1 MVKHAAKKAF
11 CAIRPKLA
19 TWPRVGNS
27 KLEVNK
33 NFNIVVVVFEI
44 RENSMFMNSGFTQTT
59 GKYEF

>member
-1 MVKHAAKKAF
+1 MVKHAVKKAF
-11 CAIRPKLA
+11 RVIRPKLA
-19 TWPRVGNS
+19 TWPRAGNS

-44 RENSMFMNSGFTQTT
+44 SNKSKFMNSGFTKMT